1 MHVCTSTHAGKDKDE
16 TSHAGSSFCTNKE
29 MTPIANAVST
39 PKGAQAVCKTVTRS
53 CSIPDKQSNIAEAIG
68 AKNAINSQI
77 NNLWEQD
84 RYPKD
89 YQA

>member
-16 TSHAGSSFCTNKE
+16 TSHAESSFCTNKE
-29 MTPIANAVST
+29 MTPIANAGST

-68 AKNAINSQI
+68 AKNTINSSI

-84 RYPKD
+84 HYPKD

>member
-16 TSHAGSSFCTNKE
+16 TSHAESSFYTNKE

-39 PKGAQAVCKTVTRS
+39 PKGEKGAQAVCKTVTRS

-68 AKNAINSQI
+68 AKNAINS
-77 NNLWEQD
+77 
-84 RYPKD
+84 
-89 YQA
+89 

>member
-29 MTPIANAVST
+29 MTPNANAVST

-53 CSIPDKQSNIAEAIG
+53 CSIP
-68 AKNAINSQI
+68 
-77 NNLWEQD
+77 
-84 RYPKD
+84 
-89 YQA
+89 